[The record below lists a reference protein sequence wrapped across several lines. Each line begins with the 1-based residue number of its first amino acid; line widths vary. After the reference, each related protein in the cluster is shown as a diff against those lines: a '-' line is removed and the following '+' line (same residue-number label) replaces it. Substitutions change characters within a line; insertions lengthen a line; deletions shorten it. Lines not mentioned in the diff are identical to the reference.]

1 MISNLRTTSEYHHE
15 LQLEFNIF
23 IYCVGVRVPVGAE
36 ARNGT
41 GCPALSFPILLRRQ
55 GFSLTLLLSW
65 WPASPRKPS
74 HLQCQQCDTGV
85 TGVLCHVRLFTQ
97 VMRIWT
103 QVLHTVQWAPVP
115 AEPFP
120 HPLGRH
126 LYLWNEGKGGGG
138 GQNKPNLKSV
148 YCF

>member
-74 HLQCQQCDTGV
+74 HLQCQQCDAGV
-85 TGVLCHVRLFTQ
+85 TGAPCHVRLFTR

-103 QVLHTVQWAPVP
+103 QVLHTCAVSTRTCRAISPPSRTTSLFVKW
-115 AEPFP
+115 
-120 HPLGRH
+120 R
-126 LYLWNEGKGGGG
+126 KRGG

-148 YCF
+148 YFF